1 MSQPEATDDGKAH
14 FDHVYDQPD
23 PRAYYRTLGALDYEI
38 PQRALPVVQ
47 TLVGALPRSERP
59 GPPQVLDV
67 CCSYGINA
75 ALLRYELTLDELHR
89 RYADPIIDELS
100 AEELAQSD
108 REWLADRRRP
118 GAPRV
123 TGLDAARNAVAYA
136 CRADL
141 LDDGWVEDLE
151 AGDPSSA
158 LADELADVDLVVV
171 TGGVGYITE
180 RTFGRLVAGRP
191 DGSAPWIA
199 SMVLRIYPFDEIAA
213 TLTERGLVTEQLASA
228 TFPQRRFA
236 DEREHAAAVDMVQ
249 ARGLDP
255 AGLEDDGRF
264 HAELFVSRPAADV
277 ERQPLA
283 ELLAGV
289 VLSPPSGT

>member
-1 MSQPEATDDGKAH
+1 MTANDDGKAQ
-14 FDHVYDQPD
+14 FDHLYDQPD
-23 PRAYYRTLGALDYEI
+23 PRDYYRTLGALDYEI

-47 TLVGALPRSERP
+47 TLLGALPRP
-59 GPPQVLDV
+59 GPRRVLDV

-75 ALLRYELTLDELHR
+75 ALLRYELTLDDLHR
-89 RYADPIIDELS
+89 RYADPAVDALS
-100 AEELAQSD
+100 AEELARSD

-123 TGLDAARNAVAYA
+123 TGVDVAANAVAYA

-151 AGDPSSA
+151 AGDPSPA
-158 LADELADVDLVVV
+158 LADELAGVDLVVV
-171 TGGVGYITE
+171 TGAVGYITE
-180 RTFGRLVAGRP
+180 RTFGRLLAGRAH
-191 DGSAPWIA
+191 GSAPWVA
-199 SMVLRIYPFDEIAA
+199 AMVLRMYPYDAIAA
-213 TLTERGLVTEQLASA
+213 TLAESGLVTERLAGA

-236 DEREHAAAVDMVQ
+236 DDRERTAAVDAVL

-255 AGLEDDGRF
+255 AGLEDDGCF
-264 HAELFVSRPAADV
+264 HAELFVSRAAADV

-289 VLSPPSGT
+289 LPTASA

>member
-1 MSQPEATDDGKAH
+1 MSHPEVNEDGKAH
-14 FDHVYDQPD
+14 FDHIYDQPD

-47 TLVGALPRSERP
+47 TLVGALPQSERP
-59 GPPQVLDV
+59 GPPHVLDV

-75 ALLRYELTLDELHR
+75 ALLRYEVTLDDLHR
-89 RYADPIIDELS
+89 RYADPTLDELS
-100 AEELAQSD
+100 AEELARSD

-141 LDDGWVEDLE
+141 LDGGWVEDLE
-151 AGDPSSA
+151 AGDPTPA

-180 RTFGRLVAGRP
+180 RSFGRLVAGRP
-191 DGSAPWIA
+191 DGSAPWVA
-199 SMVLRIYPFDEIAA
+199 SLVLRIYPFDEIAA
-213 TLTERGLVTEQLASA
+213 TLTESGLVTEQLVGA

-236 DEREHAAAVDMVQ
+236 NKREHATAVDVVQ

-255 AGLEDDGRF
+255 AGLEADGRF
-264 HAELFVSRPAADV
+264 HAELFVSRPAEEV

-283 ELLAGV
+283 DLLAGV
-289 VLSPPSGT
+289 VRSA